1 MRWQDVYFDHSDDDP
16 FPKMLEEEPENLL
29 GPYVATE
36 VGLVEKVRMCTCAT
50 CTLCNQ
56 PKKYDTERTRGRQRS
71 ASPTFCIEVCGMNE
85 AA

>member
-36 VGLVEKVRMCTCAT
+36 VGLVEKVRMCAIAT
-50 CTLCNQ
+50 YPLQ
-56 PKKYDTERTRGRQRS
+56 S
-71 ASPTFCIEVCGMNE
+71 AKEI
-85 AA
+85 